1 MVMSIEEI
9 ILSHDRRGVS
19 ALRPYLPVRFCHDA
33 AAFVLKASGRR
44 RKVAVV
50 TTGFYVRSAC
60 APETDGPPGALA
72 IGRALHMLGFR
83 VIYVTD
89 QCTMPLFGA
98 DIVGKAEVVDFAIT
112 DHDSSRRFALEFLAG
127 VRPSLLI
134 AVERCGLDCNR
145 QYSNM
150 TGEDITLH
158 TGKVDYL
165 FMGQNNTLAIGDGG
179 NEIGMGNLAQY
190 IPAVTSLPRSPALT
204 SVNKLV
210 IASVSNWGAY
220 GLVAALSRLV
230 KQNLLPSVDWERDM
244 ITEMVSR
251 GAVDGISGERRSAVD
266 GFNLDENAWAL
277 TELQRL
283 LAPEP

>member
-1 MVMSIEEI
+1 MTSIEQI

-19 ALRPYLPVRFCHDA
+19 ALRRYLPVRFCHEA
-33 AAFVLKASGRR
+33 AAFVLQTGSRR

-50 TTGFYVRSAC
+50 TTGFYVHSAC

-72 IGRALHMLGFR
+72 IGRALHMLGFQ

-89 QCTMPLFGA
+89 ECTMPLFSA
-98 DIVGKAEVVDFAIT
+98 DIVGTAEAVDFPIA
-112 DHDSSRRFALEFLAG
+112 DHDYSRSFALDFLAE
-127 VRPSLLI
+127 VRPSVLI

-150 TGEDITLH
+150 RGEDITPH
-158 TGKVDYL
+158 TAKVDYL
-165 FMGQNNTLAIGDGG
+165 FTGRDNTLAVGDGG

-190 IPAVTSLPRSPALT
+190 IPAVDSLPRSPALT
-204 SVNKLV
+204 SVTKLV

-230 KQNLLPSVDWERDM
+230 KQNLLPSVQWEREM

-251 GAVDGISGERRSAVD
+251 GAVDGTSGERQQAVD
-266 GFNLDENAWAL
+266 SFDLDHNAWAL
-277 TELQRL
+277 TQLQRL
-283 LAPEP
+283 LATEI